1 MKQHIKNKK
10 YLNRYLAATLAVT
23 ILSVSLVGCGRK
35 ADIPTKPPVGQ
46 EASNSTDTTD
56 ITDPSN
62 ESDTNNVT
70 LSFKPAESGMLAKE
84 QYDFPYMGLSAK
96 LTDAM
101 LNKMKSY
108 DVTMIGNEEPADDG
122 TLGAAT
128 LSWYALTE
136 EQKELE
142 VTSLDSMK
150 WTESLSMI
158 GTLGVYNSE
167 YLSQIDAL
175 SGCSEHKELGKSE
188 DGKYTY
194 MLSLADSADSVYRK
208 ELEKSE
214 ITLTAMEPVDYYMG
228 NGAFSEARVETNNV
242 GSFSTTDVNGTSY
255 TNDYFSQYDLTLV
268 NAFTT
273 WCSPCI
279 GEMPDLEKFKQEMES
294 RGIGMASFA
303 LDTVSGDG
311 EENTSAIEL
320 AQQLIKKVGLTFPIL
335 KPDAAALNGR
345 LKGIDSFPESFFVD
359 RNGNIVGDTYAGTR
373 SFQEWKEIAEKELA
387 NLKSMN

>member
-1 MKQHIKNKK
+1 MKQNIKNKK
-10 YLNRYLAATLAVT
+10 HLSRYLAAPLAVI
-23 ILSVSLVGCGRK
+23 ILSLSLAGCGNN
-35 ADIPTKPPVGQ
+35 AGAPAKPPVSQ
-46 EASNSTDTTD
+46 EASDSADSANS
-56 ITDPSN
+56 
-62 ESDTNNVT
+62 SDKSGAENVAM
-70 LSFKPAESGMLAKE
+70 SFKPAENGMLAKK

-96 LTDAM
+96 LTDAI
-101 LNKMKSY
+101 LEKMKSY
-108 DVTMIGNEEPADDG
+108 DITMIGSEEPAEDG

-136 EQKELE
+136 EQKALE
-142 VTSLDSMK
+142 VTSLDSEK
-150 WTESLSMI
+150 WLGSLSLI
-158 GTLGVYNSE
+158 GTIGVYNSE
-167 YLSQIDAL
+167 YLSQIDKL
-175 SGCSEHKELGKSE
+175 SGCNDHKELGKSE

-194 MLSLADSADSVYRK
+194 MLSFTDSADSGYRK
-208 ELEKSE
+208 ELEKSK
-214 ITLTAMEPVDYYMG
+214 ITLTAMESVNYSMG
-228 NGAFSEARVETNNV
+228 NGAFSEARVETNHV

-294 RGIGMASFA
+294 RGIGMAAFA

-311 EENTSAIEL
+311 EDNTSAIEL
-320 AQQLIKKVGLTFPIL
+320 SQQLIKKAGLTFPIL
-335 KPDAAALNGR
+335 KPDETALNGR

-387 NLKSMN
+387 NLKNMN